1 MICVYVCTLE
11 ARFSL
16 RRKEKKKKNRN
27 EYAEHYKTV
36 QSQNRIFL
44 ITCTSLLTKGPTF
57 NMRHLHEDEI
67 NSFYQI
73 IKCFLS
79 QNIIH
84 FEERYLI
91 ILPQMIEYN

>member
-11 ARFSL
+11 ARFFFKKK
-16 RRKEKKKKNRN
+16 RKEKNRN

-36 QSQNRIFL
+36 QSQNRIIL
-44 ITCTSLLTKGPTF
+44 ITCTTLLTTGPTF

-73 IKCFLS
+73 IKYFLS
-79 QNIIH
+79 
-84 FEERYLI
+84 
-91 ILPQMIEYN
+91 